1 VVKSHSKLF
10 IKEEAMVEYDHD
22 DPPPPVRA
30 RAKQFWYVFIIT
42 LPANLFWLVV
52 YVVAFTWLV
61 PLLKGG

>member
-1 VVKSHSKLF
+1 
-10 IKEEAMVEYDHD
+10 MVEYDHD